1 MAVIKYKMTINAAGR
16 REVPGYVEDR
26 GHWGNKQGWFIGWAD
41 LAGRYYIPSENA
53 IELTKEE
60 FVTYCTESG
69 HMTQPDDWE
78 EINPDQ
84 VFEAPDVGAWY
95 DAFVAKN
102 G

>member
-16 REVPGYVEDR
+16 REVPGYVTDR
-26 GHWGNKQGWFIGWAD
+26 GHWGNTQGWFIGWAD

-53 IELTKEE
+53 IELTKDE
-60 FVTYCTESG
+60 FITYCTDSG
-69 HMTQPDDWE
+69 HTTQPEDWDERNVGE
-78 EINPDQ
+78 EW
-84 VFEAPDVGAWY
+84 EAPNVGAWY